1 MATFEGLAGM
11 QTLSVPSGTY
21 VKMSPD
27 QLARAARYGIQRNHC
42 TITRLYRQGERAADF
57 YIVLEGTVQTFWS
70 DAIDGD
76 EHFISLEPG
85 EFSGELNL
93 LNQRETLIAARALEG
108 SSVLRIPRERF
119 REFLIAEPDIGELVV
134 RTIGQR
140 RQWFVQI
147 GAGGLVLIADGN
159 SSDAEKLARF
169 LEANS
174 YPFRS
179 IDTKRPS
186 EAQAIAQERGL
197 QDADLPAVI
206 SGKWMLKRPELRA
219 LASKLGILEGSVRAM
234 PRPPPTW
241 RSPV

>member
-11 QTLSVPSGTY
+11 QTLSIPSGAY
-21 VKMSPD
+21 MKMSSD

-42 TITRLYRQGERAADF
+42 TVTRLYRQGERAADF
-57 YIVLEGTVQTFWS
+57 YIVLEGAVQTFWS

-134 RTIGQR
+134 RTIVQR
-140 RQWFVQI
+140 RQWVVTI
-147 GAGGLVLIADGN
+147 GVGGLALVAAGDDGD
-159 SSDAEKLARF
+159 SEKLGRF
-169 LEANS
+169 LTANS
-174 YPFRS
+174 YPFRM
-179 IDTKRPS
+179 IDTQLSS
-186 EAQAIAQERGL
+186 EAQAIVQ
-197 QDADLPAVI
+197 Q
-206 SGKWMLKRPELRA
+206 
-219 LASKLGILEGSVRAM
+219 
-234 PRPPPTW
+234 
-241 RSPV
+241 